1 MMDIYRIKWK
11 PSALKEFKK
20 IERSIIPRI
29 LGTIEN
35 LSSDPFP
42 SGVRKLQGGEHSYR
56 IRIGDYRIIYVVFE
70 SERLIEIAR
79 IRHRKEVYR

>member
-1 MMDIYRIKWK
+1 MDIYRIKWK

-29 LGTIEN
+29 LRTIEN